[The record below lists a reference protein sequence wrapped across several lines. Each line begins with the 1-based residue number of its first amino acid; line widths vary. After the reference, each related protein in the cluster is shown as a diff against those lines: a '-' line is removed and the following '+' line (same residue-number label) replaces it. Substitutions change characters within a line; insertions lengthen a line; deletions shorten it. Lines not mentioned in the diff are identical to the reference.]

1 MKGISLLSDLF
12 LLLTLIGLTIMM
24 TLFVWYLILLYEFVI
39 TPVIT
44 EVGLSTPRELTLRL
58 VTKPAEY
65 DSLMLSFLE
74 LDYNGIKMKRIVNA
88 AAIQG
93 KTDIWL
99 DGQNINAKSVAEG
112 FLATMI
118 DKDYLLKISPQ
129 EIVLADDGTLESS
142 NTPLGI
148 QKVSTELFLLNGEA
162 VELQLFVRD

>member
-39 TPVIT
+39 TPV
-44 EVGLSTPRELTLRL
+44 GLSTPREVTLRL

>member
-39 TPVIT
+39 TPV
-44 EVGLSTPRELTLRL
+44 GLSTPREVTLRL

-129 EIVLADDGTLESS
+129 EIVLADDGTVLVKRGGCRTAAFREG
-142 NTPLGI
+142 LI
-148 QKVSTELFLLNGEA
+148 
-162 VELQLFVRD
+162 